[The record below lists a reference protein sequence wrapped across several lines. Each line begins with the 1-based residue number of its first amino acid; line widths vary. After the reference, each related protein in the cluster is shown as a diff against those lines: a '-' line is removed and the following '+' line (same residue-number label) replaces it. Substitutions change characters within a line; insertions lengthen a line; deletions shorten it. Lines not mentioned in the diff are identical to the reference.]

1 MSKRRAVVGVAISI
15 SVIAFVWGCGTDG
28 VRMVGDAMVEAGTGL
43 RDSGA
48 DASAQDTCTHWEVSS
63 IERPNSGFPTRDV
76 PVGWEPF
83 AANEFNVLTRR
94 CVP

>member
-1 MSKRRAVVGVAISI
+1 MSKRRAMVGVAISI
-15 SVIAFVWGCGTDG
+15 SAIAFVWGCGADG
-28 VRMVGDAMVEAGTGL
+28 VRMVGDAMVEAGMGL
-43 RDSGA
+43 RDSAA

-63 IERPNSGFPTRDV
+63 IDPPYSAFPTQDV

-83 AANEFNVLTRR
+83 AGTDIRVFTRR